1 MTSHFCTIFSRF
13 FCSLNGLS
21 LAAKEHERE
30 QEEVTLRSLRW
41 LIVVWKTGV
50 LRKSWVFVWEIEQK
64 FRLFLAKDHKDELAV
79 ICV

>member
-50 LRKSWVFVWEIEQK
+50 LRKS
-64 FRLFLAKDHKDELAV
+64 
-79 ICV
+79 